1 MKAIT
6 VYCAS
11 STNLAVEFADTA
23 RRVGELIAD
32 RGIDLVYGGGGIGL
46 MGEVARSLHAR
57 GGRVTGIITK
67 HLLDQEQ
74 GWDGCDDLRV
84 VETMRERKRLLV
96 ELGDAFL
103 VLPGGL
109 GTYEEFFET
118 LVGRQ
123 LREHA
128 KPIGIVNDAGY
139 FDPLVA
145 MIEHGIEHRFIKP
158 AVKELFTVDDDPARV
173 IDWLLDAPP
182 VEIDPQRFLPMGRI
196 PEPPDE
202 TTDETPDE
210 PGA

>member
-1 MKAIT
+1 
-6 VYCAS
+6 
-11 STNLAVEFADTA
+11 
-23 RRVGELIAD
+23 
-32 RGIDLVYGGGGIGL
+32 
-46 MGEVARSLHAR
+46 
-57 GGRVTGIITK
+57 
-67 HLLDQEQ
+67 
-74 GWDGCDDLRV
+74 
-84 VETMRERKRLLV
+84 
-96 ELGDAFL
+96 

-158 AVKELFTVDDDPARV
+158 AVKELFTVDPDPSVV
-173 IDWLLDAPP
+173 IDWLLDAPQ

-202 TTDETPDE
+202 PPDETPDE